1 MDQVKNDS
9 RRYGHRVGL
18 CAVVR
23 GASVHRTRAR
33 VLITALGHGSCNVV
47 ISLQAVHSPSV
58 CQRGEDSKL
67 SITMHDVAR
76 VAGVSI
82 KTVSNVVN
90 DYPHI
95 RAETRKRVL
104 EAIETLDYRP
114 NLSARGLRSGRTN
127 VISLIIPHLRN
138 AYFAELAEAVMSA
151 ASAQGLSV
159 IIEQSGDTRE
169 SELAV
174 LSGPRMQMV
183 DGVLYS
189 VLTLDASD
197 VHLLEQVRVP
207 MVLLGERFFDGPSD
221 HVTMRNTEGSKA
233 ATEHLISLGRRRIVA
248 LGAHRGEVNG
258 AAGLRLRGYR
268 EALDEA
274 GIPFDERLV
283 SEVGG
288 WFRASGAEAM
298 RVLLASGV
306 DFDGVVAFNDSMAF
320 GGMRVMQE
328 AGIRVPQDV
337 AVIGFDD
344 IDETRYTLPTLST
357 INPGREEIAR
367 VAVAYLLERIS
378 QPGASIPP
386 REYLSD
392 FQLLARE
399 STAVTAR

>member
-1 MDQVKNDS
+1 M
-9 RRYGHRVGL
+9 
-18 CAVVR
+18 
-23 GASVHRTRAR
+23 
-33 VLITALGHGSCNVV
+33 
-47 ISLQAVHSPSV
+47 
-58 CQRGEDSKL
+58 

-76 VAGVSI
+76 AAGVSI

-90 DYPHI
+90 DYPYI
-95 RAETRKRVL
+95 RAETRQRVL
-104 EAIETLDYRP
+104 DAIETLGYRP
-114 NLSARGLRSGRTN
+114 NLSARGLRSGRTG
-127 VISLIIPHLRN
+127 VISLIIPDLRN
-138 AYFAELAEAVMSA
+138 AYFAELADAVMRA
-151 ASAQGLSV
+151 AAAQSLSV

-169 SELAV
+169 SELAL

-189 VLTLDASD
+189 VLALDESD
-197 VHLLEQVRVP
+197 VHLLDQVQVP
-207 MVLLGERFFDGPSD
+207 MVLLGERIFHGPTD

-248 LGAHRGEVNG
+248 LGAHRGEVIG
-258 AAGLRLRGYR
+258 SAGLRLSGYR

-288 WFRASGAEAM
+288 WFRSGGAEAM
-298 RVLLASGV
+298 RSLLASGV
-306 DFDGVVAFNDSMAF
+306 DFDGVVAFNDSMAL

-328 AGIRVPQDV
+328 AGIRVPHDV

-367 VAVAYLLERIS
+367 VAVSYLLERIA
-378 QPGASIPP
+378 QPGVSIPP

-399 STAVTAR
+399 STGVGAQ